1 MDAVTNRTSGSFF
14 VPVYVFSHDPASYH
28 RTRIQKPFEPMMKRT
43 DTPQPNRIAEAVTAY
58 HAELYRFAALRTG
71 SRSDAEDIVQE
82 AFLKLLTASGEITHP
97 RAYLYRCVANAC
109 CDLKRRRSFHEPLR
123 PDQPQESP
131 DPALREE
138 AERLA
143 AQLDR
148 IPPEQAEAIR
158 LHTFAALRFTE
169 IAEILDIPVT
179 TVKSRFQYGIEKLRN
194 LL

>member
-1 MDAVTNRTSGSFF
+1 
-14 VPVYVFSHDPASYH
+14 
-28 RTRIQKPFEPMMKRT
+28 MMKRT
-43 DTPQPNRIAEAVTAY
+43 DTPQPNRIAEAVAAY

-109 CDLKRRRSFHEPLR
+109 CDLKRRRMFHEPLR
-123 PDQPQESP
+123 PDQPQEEP

-143 AQLDR
+143 ALLDR
-148 IPPEQAEAIR
+148 IPPEQAEVIR
-158 LHTFAALRFTE
+158 LHTFASLRFTE

-194 LL
+194 RL

>member
-1 MDAVTNRTSGSFF
+1 
-14 VPVYVFSHDPASYH
+14 
-28 RTRIQKPFEPMMKRT
+28 MMKRT

-123 PDQPQESP
+123 PDQPQERP

>member
-1 MDAVTNRTSGSFF
+1 
-14 VPVYVFSHDPASYH
+14 
-28 RTRIQKPFEPMMKRT
+28 MMKRT
-43 DTPQPNRIAEAVTAY
+43 DTPQPNRIAEAITAY

-82 AFLKLLTASGEITHP
+82 AFLKMLTASGEIIHP

-109 CDLKRRRSFHEPLR
+109 CDLKRRRTFHEPLR
-123 PDQPQESP
+123 PDQPQEDP

-143 AQLDR
+143 ARLDR
-148 IPPEQAEAIR
+148 IPPEQAEVIR
-158 LHTFAALRFTE
+158 LHTFASLRFTE

-179 TVKSRFQYGIEKLRN
+179 TVKSRFQYGIAKLRN
-194 LL
+194 CL

>member
-1 MDAVTNRTSGSFF
+1 
-14 VPVYVFSHDPASYH
+14 
-28 RTRIQKPFEPMMKRT
+28 MMKRT

-82 AFLKLLTASGEITHP
+82 AFLKLLTASGEIIHP

-123 PDQPQESP
+123 PDQPQEDP

-143 AQLDR
+143 ARLDR
-148 IPPEQAEAIR
+148 IPPEQAEVIR
-158 LHTFAALRFTE
+158 LHTFASLRFTE
-169 IAEILDIPVT
+169 IAEVLDIPVT
-179 TVKSRFQYGIEKLRN
+179 TVKSRFQYGVAKLRN
-194 LL
+194 WL

>member
-1 MDAVTNRTSGSFF
+1 
-14 VPVYVFSHDPASYH
+14 
-28 RTRIQKPFEPMMKRT
+28 MMKRT
-43 DTPQPNRIAEAVTAY
+43 DTPQPNRIAEAITAY

-82 AFLKLLTASGEITHP
+82 AFLKLLTASGEIIHP

-109 CDLKRRRSFHEPLR
+109 CDLKRRRTFHEPLR
-123 PDQPQESP
+123 PDQPQEGP

-143 AQLDR
+143 ARLDR
-148 IPPEQAEAIR
+148 IPPEQAEVIR
-158 LHTFAALRFTE
+158 LHTLASLRFTE

-179 TVKSRFQYGIEKLRN
+179 TVKSRFQYGIAKLRN
-194 LL
+194 WL

>member
-1 MDAVTNRTSGSFF
+1 
-14 VPVYVFSHDPASYH
+14 
-28 RTRIQKPFEPMMKRT
+28 MMKRT

-82 AFLKLLTASGEITHP
+82 AFLKLLTASGETTHP

>member
-1 MDAVTNRTSGSFF
+1 
-14 VPVYVFSHDPASYH
+14 
-28 RTRIQKPFEPMMKRT
+28 MMKRT
-43 DTPQPNRIAEAVTAY
+43 DTPQPDRIAEAVTAY

-82 AFLKLLTASGEITHP
+82 AFLKMLTVSGEITHP

-109 CDLKRRRSFHEPLR
+109 CDLKRRRTFHEPLR
-123 PDQPQESP
+123 PDQPQEDSA
-131 DPALREE
+131 PALREE

-143 AQLDR
+143 ARLDR
-148 IPPEQAEAIR
+148 IPPEQAEVIR
-158 LHTFAALRFTE
+158 LHTFASLRYTE

-194 LL
+194 WL

>member
-1 MDAVTNRTSGSFF
+1 
-14 VPVYVFSHDPASYH
+14 
-28 RTRIQKPFEPMMKRT
+28 MMKRT

-82 AFLKLLTASGEITHP
+82 AFLKLLTASGEIIHP

-109 CDLKRRRSFHEPLR
+109 CDLKRRRTFHEPLR
-123 PDQPQESP
+123 PDQPQEDP

-143 AQLDR
+143 ARLDR
-148 IPPEQAEAIR
+148 IPLEQAEVIR
-158 LHTFAALRFTE
+158 LHTFASLRFTE
-169 IAEILDIPVT
+169 IAEVLDIPVT
-179 TVKSRFQYGIEKLRN
+179 TVKSRFQYGVAKLRN
-194 LL
+194 WL

>member
-1 MDAVTNRTSGSFF
+1 
-14 VPVYVFSHDPASYH
+14 
-28 RTRIQKPFEPMMKRT
+28 MMKRT

-82 AFLKLLTASGEITHP
+82 AFLKLLTASGEIIHP

-109 CDLKRRRSFHEPLR
+109 CDLKRRRTFHEPLR
-123 PDQPQESP
+123 PDQPQEDP

-143 AQLDR
+143 ARLDR
-148 IPPEQAEAIR
+148 IPPEQAEVIR
-158 LHTFAALRFTE
+158 LHTFASLRFTE
-169 IAEILDIPVT
+169 IAEVLDIPVT
-179 TVKSRFQYGIEKLRN
+179 TVKSRFQYGVAKLRN
-194 LL
+194 WL

>member
-1 MDAVTNRTSGSFF
+1 
-14 VPVYVFSHDPASYH
+14 
-28 RTRIQKPFEPMMKRT
+28 MMKRT

-82 AFLKLLTASGEITHP
+82 AFLKLLTASGEIIHP

-109 CDLKRRRSFHEPLR
+109 CDLKRRRTFHEPLR
-123 PDQPQESP
+123 PDPP
-131 DPALREE
+131 PADPAPRLREE

-143 AQLDR
+143 ARLAC
-148 IPPEQAEAIR
+148 IPPEQAEVIR
-158 LHTFAALRFTE
+158 LHTFASLRFTE

-179 TVKSRFQYGIEKLRN
+179 TVKSRFQYGVAKLRN
-194 LL
+194 WL

>member
-1 MDAVTNRTSGSFF
+1 
-14 VPVYVFSHDPASYH
+14 
-28 RTRIQKPFEPMMKRT
+28 MMKRT

-82 AFLKLLTASGEITHP
+82 AFLKLLTASGEIIHP

-109 CDLKRRRSFHEPLR
+109 CDLKRRRTFHEPLR
-123 PDQPQESP
+123 PDQPQEDP

-143 AQLDR
+143 ARLDR
-148 IPPEQAEAIR
+148 IPPEQAEVIR
-158 LHTFAALRFTE
+158 LHTFASLRFTE
-169 IAEILDIPVT
+169 IAAILDIPVT
-179 TVKSRFQYGIEKLRN
+179 TVKSRFQYGVAKLRN
-194 LL
+194 WL

>member
-1 MDAVTNRTSGSFF
+1 
-14 VPVYVFSHDPASYH
+14 
-28 RTRIQKPFEPMMKRT
+28 MMKRT

-82 AFLKLLTASGEITHP
+82 AFLKLLTASGEIIHP

-109 CDLKRRRSFHEPLR
+109 CDLKRRRTFHEPLR
-123 PDQPQESP
+123 PDQPQEDP

-143 AQLDR
+143 ARLDR
-148 IPPEQAEAIR
+148 IPPEQAEVIR
-158 LHTFAALRFTE
+158 LHTFASLRFTE
-169 IAEILDIPVT
+169 IAEVLDIPVT
-179 TVKSRFQYGIEKLRN
+179 TVKSRFQYGCHELPRIP
-194 LL
+194 

>member
-1 MDAVTNRTSGSFF
+1 
-14 VPVYVFSHDPASYH
+14 
-28 RTRIQKPFEPMMKRT
+28 MMKRT
-43 DTPQPNRIAEAVTAY
+43 DTPQPNRIAEAITAY

-82 AFLKLLTASGEITHP
+82 AFLKMLTASGEIIHP

-109 CDLKRRRSFHEPLR
+109 CDLKRRRTFHEPLR
-123 PDQPQESP
+123 PDQPQEDP

-143 AQLDR
+143 ARLDR
-148 IPPEQAEAIR
+148 IPPEQAEVIR
-158 LHTFAALRFTE
+158 LHTFASLRFTE

-179 TVKSRFQYGIEKLRN
+179 TVKSRFQYGIAKLRN
-194 LL
+194 WL

>member
-1 MDAVTNRTSGSFF
+1 M
-14 VPVYVFSHDPASYH
+14 
-28 RTRIQKPFEPMMKRT
+28 KKRT
-43 DTPQPNRIAEAVTAY
+43 DPPHPSRLAGAVTASP
-58 HAELYRFAALRTG
+58 AELYRFAALRTG

-82 AFLKLLTASGEITHP
+82 TFLKLLTASGGIAHP

-109 CDLKRRRSFHEPLR
+109 CDLKRRRTFYEPLR
-123 PDQPQESP
+123 ADQPQDDP

-143 AQLDR
+143 ALLDR
-148 IPPEQAEAIR
+148 IPPEQAEVIR
-158 LHTFAALRFTE
+158 LHTFASLRFTE

-194 LL
+194 RL

>member
-1 MDAVTNRTSGSFF
+1 
-14 VPVYVFSHDPASYH
+14 
-28 RTRIQKPFEPMMKRT
+28 MMKRT

-82 AFLKLLTASGEITHP
+82 AFLKLLTASGEIIHP
-97 RAYLYRCVANAC
+97 RAYLYRSVANAC
-109 CDLKRRRSFHEPLR
+109 CDLKRRRTFHEPLK
-123 PDQPQESP
+123 PDQPQEDP

-143 AQLDR
+143 ARLDR
-148 IPPEQAEAIR
+148 IPPEQAEVIR
-158 LHTFAALRFTE
+158 LHTFASLRFTE

-179 TVKSRFQYGIEKLRN
+179 TVKSRFQYGIAKLRN
-194 LL
+194 WL

>member
-1 MDAVTNRTSGSFF
+1 
-14 VPVYVFSHDPASYH
+14 
-28 RTRIQKPFEPMMKRT
+28 MMKRT

-82 AFLKLLTASGEITHP
+82 AFLKLLTASGEIIHP

-109 CDLKRRRSFHEPLR
+109 CDLKRRRTFHEPLR
-123 PDQPQESP
+123 PDQPQEDP

-143 AQLDR
+143 ARLDH
-148 IPPEQAEAIR
+148 IPPEQAEVIR
-158 LHTFAALRFTE
+158 LHTFASMRFTE
-169 IAEILDIPVT
+169 IAEVLDIPVT

-194 LL
+194 WL

>member
-1 MDAVTNRTSGSFF
+1 
-14 VPVYVFSHDPASYH
+14 
-28 RTRIQKPFEPMMKRT
+28 MMKRT

-82 AFLKLLTASGEITHP
+82 AFLKLLTASGEIIHP

-109 CDLKRRRSFHEPLR
+109 CDLKRRRTFHEPLR
-123 PDQPQESP
+123 ADQPQEDP

-143 AQLDR
+143 ARLDR
-148 IPPEQAEAIR
+148 IPPEQAEVIR
-158 LHTFAALRFTE
+158 LHTFASLRFTE
-169 IAEILDIPVT
+169 IAEVLDIPVT
-179 TVKSRFQYGIEKLRN
+179 TVKSRFQYGVAKLRN
-194 LL
+194 WL

>member
-1 MDAVTNRTSGSFF
+1 
-14 VPVYVFSHDPASYH
+14 
-28 RTRIQKPFEPMMKRT
+28 MMKRT

>member
-1 MDAVTNRTSGSFF
+1 
-14 VPVYVFSHDPASYH
+14 
-28 RTRIQKPFEPMMKRT
+28 MMKRT

-82 AFLKLLTASGEITHP
+82 AFLKLLTASGEIIHP

-109 CDLKRRRSFHEPLR
+109 CDLKRRRTFHEPLR
-123 PDQPQESP
+123 PDQPQEDP

-143 AQLDR
+143 ARLDR
-148 IPPEQAEAIR
+148 IPPEQAEVIR
-158 LHTFAALRFTE
+158 LHTFASLRFTE
-169 IAEILDIPVT
+169 IAEVLDIPVT
-179 TVKSRFQYGIEKLRN
+179 TVKSRFQYVVAKLGN
-194 LL
+194 WL